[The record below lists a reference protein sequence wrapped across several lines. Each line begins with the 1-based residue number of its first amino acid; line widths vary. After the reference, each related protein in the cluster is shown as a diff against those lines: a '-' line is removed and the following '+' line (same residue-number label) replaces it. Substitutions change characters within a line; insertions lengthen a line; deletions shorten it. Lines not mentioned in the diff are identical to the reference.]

1 MVVERRKN
9 KGRARGK
16 EREIERVE
24 VLERWFQMKEKIR
37 TDERMMWESCA
48 AKRGDGGV
56 NDVGEGGTHICGEH
70 KKKHVVCEQGNNKH
84 IDNNNSLSKWQRS
97 DEGAVLV

>member
-24 VLERWFQMKEKIR
+24 ILERWFQMKEKIR
-37 TDERMMWESCA
+37 ADERMVRESCA

-56 NDVGEGGTHICGEH
+56 DDV
-70 KKKHVVCEQGNNKH
+70 
-84 IDNNNSLSKWQRS
+84 R
-97 DEGAVLV
+97 